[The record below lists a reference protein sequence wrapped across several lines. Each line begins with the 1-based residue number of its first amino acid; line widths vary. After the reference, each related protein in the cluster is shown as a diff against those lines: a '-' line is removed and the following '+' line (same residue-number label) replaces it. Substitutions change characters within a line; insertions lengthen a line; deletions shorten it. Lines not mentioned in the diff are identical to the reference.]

1 MAGSIVDWVASKID
15 PRDGL
20 SVIGRTPE
28 NFLIMEYS
36 NGPQFPVAALGVQ
49 GVILAPHVQPL
60 FSHVTKP
67 QFVINVPSKTLW
79 SGEAISLIHA
89 APAAFGTLGDVMRAA
104 STGDVPSFRN
114 KNWEFFERG
123 IGHHSKVRAVTRVY
137 DEVFDA
143 HLQNGTTRRIA
154 LVEGY
159 HVSAENIRNARDRFG
174 NFDIAVKKTSYG
186 SITDAADAAAA
197 SMGAIAVTF
206 RGLLQSLAI

>member
-1 MAGSIVDWVASKID
+1 MSGNIVDWVASKID
-15 PRDGL
+15 PREGL

-28 NFLIMEYS
+28 DFLIMEYRG
-36 NGPQFPVAALGVQ
+36 GPHFPVAVLGVKD
-49 GVILAPHVQPL
+49 VILVHHVQPL
-60 FSHVTKP
+60 FSYVTKP
-67 QFVINVPSKTLW
+67 QIVVNVPSKTLW

-89 APAAFGTLGDVMRAA
+89 APAAFGTLGDVRRAA

-114 KNWEFFERG
+114 KNWDFFERG
-123 IGHHSKVRAVTRVY
+123 IRQHSKVREVSRVF

-143 HLQNGTTRRIA
+143 KLKNGTTRRIA

-174 NFDIAVKKTSYG
+174 KFDIAVKKTSYG
-186 SITDAADAAAA
+186 SITDAADTAAA

-206 RGLLQSLAI
+206 KGLLQSLAS